1 LKSDGSV
8 VGWGRNDSGQSVAPA
23 GLSGVTAIACGDEH
37 SVAIIG
43 PGLSGCANAGG
54 AGTASIEVSGASWQQ
69 VSAWRWTNGGGPQ
82 VPGALTTV
90 DLGTYGSVGSDC
102 SANASTLTTRS
113 GTSLL
118 VPASASAPGNDF
130 SIRVGNAANL
140 AGRLWLLGVSGGGST
155 LPANLNVPVLSA
167 GTVNGTFDLIQ
178 TDVPPPAGKFL
189 TLVPETV
196 SGRTVLSLRL
206 LDIQTS
212 GSLAG
217 STSGSYSG
225 SAVAAATIDL
235 NQDGFDDLALAVDF
249 GASQPGLIQVL
260 LNDGAGNLGGTSV
273 LESTPAQP
281 TCIAAG
287 DVDGDGLPDLVAG
300 FASDGTARVYRRNP
314 SNPLDLSP
322 GTVLSGF
329 TGTPR
334 SVAVVPASSGSLM
347 ALKKARVKTRSM
359 PAGSNVAVGTSTAKL
374 YFYSSVGV
382 ETQPALSLG
391 GTVEVMAKGSNIDG
405 VGSGGIATGGIRS
418 TTIDGLVASETGYVS
433 VISDRGSGYA
443 VRQTMNITA
452 KPRGID
458 VADIDGDGLGD
469 IVTANADPQTPE
481 TGSALPVLSIFR
493 NRSTGFTGGVP
504 YQPAGASSGLDV
516 SLIDV
521 DGDGDRD
528 IVSVYKRAGSDTEA
542 ALLRVD
548 TLGTGTPIS
557 IGQTTVLD
565 ASDPILS
572 KRGNLDGLG
581 GEDVFLVVQPA
592 SSSAASFTPTNPF
605 VKPYRSQQDARRGDL
620 DGNGSVDAGDIAVL
634 LLRFGT
640 GDAAADLDGS
650 GSVDSGDI
658 GVLLLLFG

>member
-1 LKSDGSV
+1 VWEWS
-8 VGWGRNDSGQSVAPA
+8 
-23 GLSGVTAIACGDEH
+23 
-37 SVAIIG
+37 
-43 PGLSGCANAGG
+43 
-54 AGTASIEVSGASWQQ
+54 
-69 VSAWRWTNGGGPQ
+69 NGGSIQ
-82 VPGALTTV
+82 TPGALTNV
-90 DLGTYGSVGSDC
+90 SLGTFGSVGSEC
-102 SANASTLTTRS
+102 TAQCVTFASAA

-118 VPASASAPGNDF
+118 VPASASTASNDY
-130 SIRVGNAANL
+130 SIRVGTSANL

-155 LPANLNVPVLSA
+155 LPLDLNVPVLSA
-167 GTVNGTFDLIQ
+167 GSVNGSFDLIQ
-178 TDVPPPAGKFL
+178 TEVPPPAGKFL

-206 LDIQTS
+206 LDIQSS

-217 STSGSYSG
+217 SDITRTYEG

-260 LNDGAGNLGGTSV
+260 MNDGTGNLGGTTNV

-287 DVDGDGLPDLVAG
+287 DIDGDGLLDLVAG
-300 FASDGTARVYRRNP
+300 FASDSTARVYRRNP
-314 SNPLDLSP
+314 ANALDLLP

-329 TGTPR
+329 AGTPR
-334 SVAVVPASSGSLM
+334 SVAVVPPPTGALTAKSS
-347 ALKKARVKTRSM
+347 RVKPKSM
-359 PAGSNVAVGTSTAKL
+359 PAGNNVAVGTSSAKL
-374 YFYSSVGV
+374 YFFSNTGV
-382 ETQPALSLG
+382 QSQAFLNLSG
-391 GTVEVMAKGSNIDG
+391 SVEVMAKGGSVDG
-405 VGSGGIATGGIRS
+405 VQGTGIATGGIRS
-418 TTIDGLVASETGYVS
+418 TTVDGLLATETGYVS

-452 KPRGID
+452 KPKGMD
-458 VADIDGDGLGD
+458 VADIDDDGLDD
-469 IVTANADPQTPE
+469 IVTANTEPQLPDA
-481 TGSALPVLSIFR
+481 GGALPVLSIFR

-516 SLIDV
+516 TLIDV

-528 IVSVYKRAGSDTEA
+528 IVSVYKRAGTDSEA

-548 TLGTGTPIS
+548 SLGAGTPLS

-572 KRGNLDGLG
+572 KRGNLDGVG

-592 SSSAASFTPTNPF
+592 SSSAASFMPPSPF
-605 VKPYRSQQDARRGDL
+605 VKPYLARQDARPGDL
-620 DGNGSVDAGDIAVL
+620 DGSGTVDAGDISVL
-634 LLRFGT
+634 LILFGPCPPAPPCQ
-640 GDAAADLDGS
+640 GDLDGS
-650 GSVDSGDI
+650 GEVDAGDI
-658 GVLLLLFG
+658 SVLLLLFG